1 MTRRIAVRG
10 IFIKDGQL
18 LCAKLK
24 DHKTGQ
30 PLDFW
35 CTIGGGL
42 DDNEALIPGLER
54 EIMEETGI
62 KPVVGNLL
70 FIQQFAQGDNEH
82 LEFFFNILNPDDYA
96 QVDLTKS
103 SHGTAE
109 IARLEYIDPAAENV
123 LPKFLTEQDY
133 SVITPDSS
141 TTVFSYL

>member
-54 EIMEETGI
+54 EIIEETGI

-82 LEFFFNILNPDDYA
+82 LEFFFNVLNPDDYV

-109 IARLEYIDPAAENV
+109 IARLEYIDPATENV

>member
-54 EIMEETGI
+54 EIIEETGI

-70 FIQQFAQGDNEH
+70 FIQQFAWGDNEH
-82 LEFFFNILNPDDYA
+82 LEFFFNILNPGDYA

-109 IARLEYIDPAAENV
+109 IARLEYIDPATENV

-133 SVITPDSS
+133 SMITPDSS
-141 TTVFSYL
+141 TTIFSYL

>member
-1 MTRRIAVRG
+1 MRG
-10 IFIKDGQL
+10 IFIKDGRL

-54 EIMEETGI
+54 EIIEETGI
-62 KPVVGNLL
+62 KPVIGNLL

-82 LEFFFNILNPDDYA
+82 LEFFFNILNPDDYVE
-96 QVDLTKS
+96 VDLTKS
-103 SHGTAE
+103 SHGAAE
-109 IARLEYIDPAAENV
+109 IARLEYIDPATENV

-133 SVITPDSS
+133 SVITPDST

>member
-54 EIMEETGI
+54 EIIEETGI

-82 LEFFFNILNPDDYA
+82 LEFFFNVLNPDDYV

-109 IARLEYIDPAAENV
+109 IARLEYIDPATENV

-133 SVITPDSS
+133 SMITPDSS
-141 TTVFSYL
+141 TTIFSYL

>member
-10 IFIKDGQL
+10 IFIKDGRL

-54 EIMEETGI
+54 EIIEETGI
-62 KPVVGNLL
+62 KPVIGNLL

-82 LEFFFNILNPDDYA
+82 LEFFFNILNPDDYVE
-96 QVDLTKS
+96 VDLTKS
-103 SHGTAE
+103 SHGAAE
-109 IARLEYIDPAAENV
+109 IARLEYIDPATENV

-133 SVITPDSS
+133 SVITPDST